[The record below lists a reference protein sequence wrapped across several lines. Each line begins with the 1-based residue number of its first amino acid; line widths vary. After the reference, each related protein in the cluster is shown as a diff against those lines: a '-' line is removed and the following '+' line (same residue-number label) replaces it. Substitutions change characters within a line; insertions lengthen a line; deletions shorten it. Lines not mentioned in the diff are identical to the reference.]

1 VTHKAT
7 GGRETRAVRFT
18 GAHGAQGMLL
28 AGVRWSV
35 ASPLSARHG
44 EDLLEA
50 RGVSVDQATIQ
61 RWGVQDR
68 PQLAAA
74 CPRCQR
80 PGWVSG
86 RLEETASKS
95 KGAWSALSRAVDK
108 PGQPIACLVTAPR
121 DAPAARRLLAQ
132 AIRRHGVPE
141 QRTSDGRAAKAAAL
155 KSDTEA
161 HGTAIAIRTIT
172 ELKHS
177 VDQAPRA
184 VTRGT
189 RPLRGG
195 TAFDA
200 AQGPLVGSARMQR
213 ITTTQRRVEAG
224 AEGLTA
230 AEQFSGLAASSPH
243 RPGQVPSHRL
253 HTKICDRTPI
263 SACHRGSYAEICRD
277 IQ

>member
-1 VTHKAT
+1 M
-7 GGRETRAVRFT
+7 RFT

-121 DAPAARRLLAQ
+121 DAPAAKRLLAQ

-172 ELKHS
+172 SLNPM

-189 RPLRGG
+189 RPLRG
-195 TAFDA
+195 
-200 AQGPLVGSARMQR
+200 AQRS
-213 ITTTQRRVEAG
+213 TQRRGRSLG
-224 AEGLTA
+224 AHACRGSRRP
-230 AEQFSGLAASSPH
+230 SGGSRPEPRASRRPNSSPASPLPH
-243 RPGQVPSHRL
+243 PTDRDKSPHIVSTRKFATEPQGRL
-253 HTKICDRTPI
+253 RK
-263 SACHRGSYAEICRD
+263 A
-277 IQ
+277 